1 MLHPTIDE
9 LTKGKFNR
17 YELALATARC
27 ARLITDEYVR
37 QHDAA
42 ERAQTGNKETDR
54 PINTMIDRELRDEK
68 AVKVAIRRIA
78 NGDFIIDENAADYEP
93 IDLAA
98 EHEAAMQARYPD
110 FSDDEEDDEDEDDA
124 FAEDEDIGD
133 EEVTDETADGDSTD
147 ADGENGAPADDVP
160 ADDDTAAERATGSDA
175 DGDDKSA
182 AAAVGDPSA
191 EAAVQADHAGG
202 EAGEEPKQP

>member
-9 LTKGKFNR
+9 LTQGKFNR

-37 QHDAA
+37 QHEAA

-98 EHEAAMQARYPD
+98 EHEAEMQARYPD
-110 FSDDEEDDEDEDDA
+110 FSDDEEEADEDDA
-124 FAEDEDIGD
+124 FAEDE
-133 EEVTDETADGDSTD
+133 EEAEPADVAQDGD
-147 ADGENGAPADDVP
+147 
-160 ADDDTAAERATGSDA
+160 TAGSDA
-175 DGDDKSA
+175 DAGSGADAQASAAQEEDA
-182 AAAVGDPSA
+182 AAADGTPDAA
-191 EAAVQADHAGG
+191 ETDGG
-202 EAGEEPKQP
+202 TDAEPQQP